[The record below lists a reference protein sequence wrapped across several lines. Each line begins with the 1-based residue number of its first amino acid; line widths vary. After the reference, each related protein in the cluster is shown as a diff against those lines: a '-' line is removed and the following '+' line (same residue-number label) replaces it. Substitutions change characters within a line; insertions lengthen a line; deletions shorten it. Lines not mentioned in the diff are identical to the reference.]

1 MEKDRLNKMCQEV
14 LGKSLDDVLKEF
26 DEKIEKEFD
35 EKIENESPISRSIP
49 VMELKIVYL
58 PGALMVQGRS
68 DNIFGQVFGVED
80 QMQESFKRC
89 TDMFQEEAVKIT
101 EKLGG
106 VKGIKI
112 FTNMNDFKEKP

>member
-14 LGKSLDDVLKEF
+14 LGKSLDDVL
-26 DEKIEKEFD
+26 KEFD